1 MDISDKLI
9 ICAHKMIYDR
19 INNCAVI
26 IKI

>member
-19 INNCAVI
+19 MNNCAGI
-26 IKI
+26 LKI